1 MATERYTYIDN
12 IRIWMTVLVILHHA
26 AVTYGA
32 PGSWYYSEKGDS
44 LLIGLTLTIFVATNQ
59 AFFMGFFFFLSS
71 FFIPASY
78 NKKGYTQFLLDRLK
92 RLGIPLIFYT
102 LILGPATI
110 YIAIRYGNHMQL
122 SFSDYYF
129 HKEEWIDFGVLWFT
143 AALLVFTFAYWIIQ
157 KWNEGKPTSPMQKP
171 FPENRTI
178 FLFALALGVITFTV
192 RIFFNIGWTLK
203 PLGFQFAHFTQ
214 YIALFIF
221 GIVAYRNNWLQSIT
235 YEKGLFWRRVATL
248 LLIIGFPAMYALK
261 IFTNSPLEAFQGGV
275 TIQSLFNS
283 LWEQLMGI
291 SIILAFLG
299 IARVKST
306 EQKALGKE
314 MSRSAYAAYIIHPL
328 ILVSASVLLQDI
340 QMNLLLKFLIVGCT
354 SVVVTFGLSYIIVRL
369 PLVKEVV

>member
-44 LLIGLTLTIFVATNQ
+44 LLVGLVLTVFVATNQ

-78 NKKGYTQFLLDRLK
+78 EKKGSSKFILDRLK

-110 YIAIRYGNHMQL
+110 YIAIRYGEDMQL

-129 HKEEWIDFGVLWFT
+129 NKKDWIGFGVLWFT
-143 AALLVFTFAYWIIQ
+143 AALLLFTFVYWLIP
-157 KWNEGKPTSPMQKP
+157 KDKSGSEPLA
-171 FPENRTI
+171 FPKNRVI
-178 FLFALALGVITFTV
+178 FLFAILLGIVSFLV
-192 RIFFNIGWTLK
+192 RIFFPIGWTLD
-203 PLGFQFAHFTQ
+203 PLGFQLGHFTQ
-214 YIALFIF
+214 YIALFVI
-221 GIVAYRNNWLQSIT
+221 GIVAFQNKWLQAIT
-235 YEKGLFWRRVATL
+235 YETGMFWLKVAAITLF
-248 LLIIGFPAMYALK
+248 IGFPGIYSLK
-261 IFTNSPLEAFQGGV
+261 FITNSPIEVFQGGF
-275 TIQSLFNS
+275 TIYSLLVS

-299 IARVKST
+299 IARVKAT
-306 EQKALGKE
+306 EQGALGKE

-328 ILVSASVLLQDI
+328 ILVLISVLLQDI
-340 QMNLLLKFLIVGCT
+340 QMHLLLKFVIVGCT
-354 SVVVTFGLSYIIVRL
+354 AVITTFALSYILVRL

>member
-1 MATERYTYIDN
+1 
-12 IRIWMTVLVILHHA
+12 MTVLVIFHHA

-32 PGSWYYSEKGDS
+32 PGEWYYSEKGDS
-44 LLIGLTLTIFVATNQ
+44 LLVGLLLTVFVATNQ

-78 NKKGYTQFLLDRLK
+78 EKKGSIKFLLDRLK
-92 RLGIPLIFYT
+92 RLGVPLIFYT

-110 YIAIRYGNHMQL
+110 YIAIRYGKDMQL
-122 SFSDYYF
+122 SFLDYYF

-143 AALLVFTFAYWIIQ
+143 AALLVFTFVYWISQ
-157 KWNEGKPTSPMQKP
+157 KWSEENSSSFKQKP
-171 FPENRTI
+171 FPENRII
-178 FLFALALGVITFTV
+178 FLFALVLGLITFSV
-192 RIFFNIGWTLK
+192 RIFFTIGWTLK

-214 YIALFIF
+214 YIALFIL

-235 YEKGLFWRRVATL
+235 YEKGVFWRRVATL
-248 LLIIGFPAMYALK
+248 LLVVGFPGMYALK
-261 IFTNSPLEAFQGGV
+261 ILTNSPLEAFQGGM
-275 TIQSLFNS
+275 TIHSLFNS

-306 EQKALGKE
+306 KQRALGKE

-328 ILVSASVLLQDI
+328 ILVSISVLLRDVEI
-340 QMNLLLKFLIVGCT
+340 NLLLKFLIAGC
-354 SVVVTFGLSYIIVRL
+354 SAVVITFIISCLVVRV
-369 PLVKEVV
+369 PLVEDVV

>member
-32 PGSWYYSEKGDS
+32 PGGWYYSEKGDS
-44 LLIGLTLTIFVATNQ
+44 LLVGLILTVFVATNQ

-78 NKKGYTQFLLDRLK
+78 EKKGSIKFILDRLK
-92 RLGIPLIFYT
+92 RLGVPLIFYT

-143 AALLVFTFAYWIIQ
+143 AALLVFTFVYWIVR
-157 KWNEGKPTSPMQKP
+157 KWKEGKPAPFIQKSLP
-171 FPENRTI
+171 GNRTI
-178 FLFALALGVITFTV
+178 FLFALALGLITFSV

-214 YIALFIF
+214 YIALFII
-221 GIVAYRNNWLQSIT
+221 GIIAYQNNWLQSIT
-235 YEKGLFWRRVATL
+235 YEKGVFWRRIAVL
-248 LLIIGFPAMYALK
+248 LLVIGFPCMYALK
-261 IFTNSPLEAFQGGV
+261 ILTNSPLEAFQGGM

-291 SIILAFLG
+291 SVILAFLG
-299 IARVKST
+299 IASVKST
-306 EQKALGKE
+306 QQKASGKE

-328 ILVSASVLLQDI
+328 ILVSISVLLQDI
-340 QMNLLLKFLIVGCT
+340 HLNLLLKFLIAGCIA
-354 SVVVTFGLSYIIVRL
+354 VIATFALSYVVVRL